1 MKTEKLLLIPGPTM
15 IPEKI
20 LNAMNTQAVGHR
32 TEYFENIIKEVT
44 IKLKKVFRTERD
56 VYILTSSGSGAMEAS
71 VANFINEGDKT
82 LVLVNGKF
90 GERFASLNKVYGADL
105 NEIIYPLGVPANP
118 DDVESFL
125 EKNPETKA
133 VFMQQNETS
142 STILN
147 DVKAIAA
154 VVKKYDALLIVDSVS
169 GLGVTEMKMDEWGI
183 DVIAAGSQKAFMLPP
198 GLAFVAVSEKAE
210 KKLSSCGNKRY
221 YFCLKAAKKNL
232 EKSTTPYT
240 PATSLIR
247 GLDKSLDMILEYG
260 IEKNYEKQEKY
271 TKMLRE
277 AFKTIGLSMVVE
289 NDQAASRAVTGVYV
303 PEGVKW
309 SEFERLLSEKYNVLV
324 AGGQDELKGKIFRV
338 GTIGY
343 LGDLDILSGIAA
355 IEMALFESGYIFELG
370 NGVSAAQKILIER
383 GKN

>member
-1 MKTEKLLLIPGPTM
+1 MKNEKLLMIPGPTM
-15 IPEKI
+15 IPERV
-20 LNAMNTQAVGHR
+20 LSAMNTQAVGHR
-32 TEYFENIIKEVT
+32 TAYFEKIIEEVT
-44 IKLKKVFRTERD
+44 AKLKQVFRTQRD

-71 VANFINEGDKT
+71 VANFVNEEDKV

-90 GERFASLNKVYGADL
+90 GERFSTLNKIYGANL
-105 NEIIYPLGVPANP
+105 NEINYPLGVPANAE
-118 DDVESFL
+118 DVKKFL
-125 EKNPETKA
+125 KKNPDTKA

-142 STILN
+142 SAILN
-147 DVKAIAA
+147 DVESIAK
-154 VVKKYDALLIVDSVS
+154 VVKEYDAILIVDSVS

-183 DVIAAGSQKAFMLPP
+183 DVALAGSQKAFMLPP

-210 KKLSSCGNKRY
+210 KKLLTCGNKRF
-221 YFCLKAAKKNL
+221 YFCLKSAKKNL

-247 GLDKSLDMILEYG
+247 GLNASLDMILEFG
-260 IEKNYEKQEKY
+260 IENNYEKQERF

-277 AFKTIGLSMVVE
+277 AFTAIGLSLVVKDE
-289 NDQAASRAVTGVYV
+289 KCASRAVTGVYI

-309 SEFERLLSEKYNVLV
+309 SEFEKRLNEKYNVLV

-343 LGDLDILSGIAA
+343 LGDLDIIAGIAA
-355 IEMALFESGYIFELG
+355 IEMALYESGYKFEIG
-370 NGVSAAQKILIER
+370 KGVSVAQKILIER
-383 GKN
+383 G

>member
-1 MKTEKLLLIPGPTM
+1 M

-32 TEYFENIIKEVT
+32 TKYFENIINDVT
-44 IKLKKVFRTERD
+44 TKLKKVFRTERD

-82 LVLVNGKF
+82 LVLINGKF
-90 GERFASLNKVYGADL
+90 GERFLSLNKIFGADV
-105 NEIIYPLGVPANP
+105 NEINYPLGVSAKPEDVKDFLNKNP
-118 DDVESFL
+118 D
-125 EKNPETKA
+125 TKA

-142 STILN
+142 SAILN
-147 DVKAIAA
+147 NVKAIAE
-154 VVKKYDALLIVDSVS
+154 VVKEYDALLIVDSVS
-169 GLGVTEMKMDEWGI
+169 GLGVTEMKMDEWSI
-183 DVIAAGSQKAFMLPP
+183 DVIVAGSQKAFMLPP

-210 KKLSSCGNKRY
+210 KKLLSCGNKRY

-240 PATSLIR
+240 PATSLIK
-247 GLDKSLDMILEYG
+247 GLDASLDMILEYG

-277 AFKTIGLSMVVE
+277 AFKAIGLALVVE
-289 NDQAASRAVTGVYV
+289 DEEAASRAVTGVYV
-303 PEGVKW
+303 PEGIKW
-309 SEFERLLSEKYNVLV
+309 SEFEKILSEKHNVLV

-338 GTIGY
+338 GTLGY

-355 IEMALFESGYIFELG
+355 IEMALFELGYKFELG
-370 NGVSAAQKILIER
+370 KGVSTAQKIIIER
-383 GKN
+383 G

>member
-1 MKTEKLLLIPGPTM
+1 MKTEKLLMIPGPTM

-32 TEYFENIIKEVT
+32 TEYFENIIKNVT
-44 IKLKKVFRTERD
+44 IKLKKIFRTNRD

-90 GERFASLNKVYGADL
+90 GERFVSLNKIYGAEVS
-105 NEIIYPLGVPANP
+105 EITYPLGVPANP
-118 DDVESFL
+118 EDVEKFL
-125 EKNPETKA
+125 KNNPDTKA

-142 STILN
+142 SAILN
-147 DVKAIAA
+147 DVFAIAE
-154 VVKKYDALLIVDSVS
+154 VVKKYEALLIVDSVS
-169 GLGVTEMKMDEWGI
+169 GLGVTEMKMDEWGV

-210 KKLSSCGNKRY
+210 KKLVSCGNKRY

-240 PATSLIR
+240 PATSLIK
-247 GLDKSLDMILEYG
+247 GLDASLDMILEYG

-271 TKMLRE
+271 TKMLRD
-277 AFKTIGLSMVVE
+277 AFKAIGLSMVVE
-289 NDQAASRAVTGVYV
+289 NEKAASRAVTGVYV
-303 PEGVKW
+303 PEEVKW
-309 SEFERLLSEKYNVLV
+309 SEFEKILSEKYNVLV

-355 IEMALFESGYIFELG
+355 IEMALYEAGYKFEVGK
-370 NGVSAAQKILIER
+370 GVSTAQKILIER
-383 GKN
+383 GRD